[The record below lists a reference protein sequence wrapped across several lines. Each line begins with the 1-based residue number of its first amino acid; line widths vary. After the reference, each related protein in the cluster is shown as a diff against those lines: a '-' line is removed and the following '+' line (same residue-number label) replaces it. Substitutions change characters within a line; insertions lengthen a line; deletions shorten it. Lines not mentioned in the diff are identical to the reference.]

1 MHTAPV
7 LAVLVC
13 HDGEEWL
20 PGALSGLRASTVRPW
35 HVVAVDTGS
44 DDSTPELLE
53 DAAAGE
59 SPVVDEVVTLARHTG
74 FAEAVSAGVAHA
86 DATWHEPDDWIWVLH
101 DDSAVEP
108 HCLATLLNAT
118 EASPSAGMVG
128 PISLDWDDPRLIVEA
143 GLTTDTSGHRRADAG
158 IGTSTGAARG
168 TTKEITAEQSTEVL
182 AMPSAGVLLR
192 RSLWDRLGGFDTELA
207 LLWDDV
213 DFGWRANVAGSTVLC
228 VPMARIRHARAVA
241 TGRRGHAALDAAGYP
256 GPAAAQRAHGVRT
269 YLVNC
274 SRPAFVLGLPRLA
287 ALCVLRA
294 LGFLLLAAPRRARAE
309 LSALA
314 VVFRPAALRRGR
326 RARVPPEGTRRSGGV
341 RGLFVGR
348 FRRLSNG
355 LRAGALY
362 LVRRSVARDAALGI
376 LAGQP
381 SRAQWVPPDRSG
393 AVAAPMAVSPS
404 GTAVSRD
411 MVAVPVS
418 GAAPAER
425 TDEAAP
431 AHEPAHEPSHS
442 PTDESAGGAPVQRP
456 SPGTDGGEH
465 RLVFVEVDRR
475 RILAATLLAP
485 PLLLAV
491 GLTALALFVH
501 WHRLGLD
508 LAGGRLLPV
517 GDLTQVWSSYLA
529 SWHPVGGGTS
539 AHAPP
544 ALAVLGVLGA
554 ALYPIGGPPAAVAL
568 MLILAAPLAGLSAY
582 AATRRLAVA
591 GWVRALVAAGYAVLP
606 PATAAVEQGRVGV
619 VLAHILLPPVTA
631 GIARV
636 LRPGL
641 AGDPAGTR
649 WLPSSVMAAVG
660 LAVLGAFSPAT
671 HVLVLAGLLLAFVL
685 VPSTVRMARRVAS
698 MAIVALLPIALL
710 LPWPVTLV
718 THPELV
724 LHGIGAR
731 FTELPVQAAM
741 LFSLHPGGPGALP
754 IGAVLVVAVLV
765 ALILRPTVRALAGL
779 GIAAIGAAG
788 VVASQL
794 LAASPVAG
802 GQERHPWPGAP
813 LLVVGL
819 GLLAVLLAVAYRREE
834 RRSAVA
840 GVPRLMTVG
849 AAVAMTAAF
858 VVAAVQVGG
867 DGPLRDADTTRLASA
882 VAEDLARS
890 GESVLV
896 LRGDDDPP
904 RQAAGGMPAFGD
916 DDLPLPEGAAD
927 RLHGWQQAMVGAPG
941 VPRGS
946 DSEVRDAVAAAS
958 AAGVRMVVLPHG
970 VDSAGL
976 LEAGGELVSPAAG
989 TADGRRVVR
998 LNPAGGPVT
1007 LIAPELSRLAIGGE
1021 APPGDVETN
1030 AVAPVDA
1037 DLPDVRARVSDGAA
1051 GRLLVLAATH
1061 EAGWRAEVNGEVV
1074 PIVRAWGHQV
1084 AVEVPT
1090 RESEVVV
1097 EHAGT
1102 VRNTLLLAQL
1112 GAVLFAVLTAIPSGR
1127 RGLRSARDGGDR
1139 ETRAASRPR

>member
-13 HDGEEWL
+13 HDGEDWL

-44 DDSTPELLE
+44 DDSTPELLA

-59 SPVVDEVVTLARHTG
+59 SPVVDEVVTLARRTG

-86 DATWHEPDDWIWVLH
+86 DATWQEPDDWIWVLH

-128 PISLDWDDPRLIVEA
+128 PIALDWDDPRLIVEA
-143 GLTTDTSGHRRADAG
+143 GLTTDTSGHRRADVG

-256 GPAAAQRAHGVRT
+256 GTAAAQRAHGVRT

-274 SRPAFVLGLPRLA
+274 SRPAFVLGMPRLA
-287 ALCVLRA
+287 LLCVLRA

-309 LSALA
+309 LSGLA

-348 FRRLSNG
+348 FRRLSRA

-362 LVRRSVARDAALGI
+362 LVRRRVARDAALGI

-381 SRAQWVPPDRSG
+381 SRAQWVPPERSD
-393 AVAAPMAVSPS
+393 AVAAPMAVSSS
-404 GTAVSRD
+404 GTAVSRG

-418 GAAPAER
+418 DTARAER
-425 TDEAAP
+425 TEEAGAAHGP
-431 AHEPAHEPSHS
+431 AHA
-442 PTDESAGGAPVQRP
+442 PTGESAAQRP

-465 RLVFVEVDRR
+465 RLVFVEVDRK

-517 GDLTQVWSSYLA
+517 GDLPQVWSSYLA

-568 MLILAAPLAGLSAY
+568 MLVLAMPLAGLSAY
-582 AATRRLAVA
+582 VATRRLAVA
-591 GWVRALVAAGYAVLP
+591 GWVRALVAVGYAVLP

-631 GIARV
+631 GIATV
-636 LRPGL
+636 LRPGI
-641 AGDPAGTR
+641 AGDPEGTR

-671 HVLVLAGLLLAFVL
+671 HILVLAGLLLAFVL
-685 VPSTVRMARRVAS
+685 VPSTVRMARRVTS

-731 FTELPVQAAM
+731 FTELPAHAAM
-741 LFSLHPGGPGALP
+741 LFSMHPGGPGALP

-765 ALILRPTVRALAGL
+765 ALILRPTVRALTGL
-779 GIAAIGAAG
+779 GIAAIGVGG

-794 LAASPVAG
+794 LAASPPTG

-834 RRSAVA
+834 NQPAVA
-840 GVPRLMTVG
+840 RVPRLMAAG
-849 AAVAMTAAF
+849 AGVAMTAAF
-858 VVAAVQVGG
+858 VVAAGQVGG

-904 RQAAGGMPAFGD
+904 QQAAGGMPAFGD
-916 DDLPLPEGAAD
+916 DDLPLPEGAAE

-989 TADGRRVVR
+989 TADGRHVVR

-1030 AVAPVDA
+1030 GVAPVEA
-1037 DLPDVRARVSDGAA
+1037 ELPEVRARVSDGAG

-1061 EAGWRAEVNGEVV
+1061 EAGWRAEVNGEAV

-1090 RESEVVV
+1090 RESEVLV
-1097 EHAGT
+1097 EHPGT

-1112 GAVLFAVLTAIPSGR
+1112 GAVLFAVLTAIPAGR
-1127 RGLRSARDGGDR
+1127 KGREARP
-1139 ETRAASRPR
+1139 ASRPR